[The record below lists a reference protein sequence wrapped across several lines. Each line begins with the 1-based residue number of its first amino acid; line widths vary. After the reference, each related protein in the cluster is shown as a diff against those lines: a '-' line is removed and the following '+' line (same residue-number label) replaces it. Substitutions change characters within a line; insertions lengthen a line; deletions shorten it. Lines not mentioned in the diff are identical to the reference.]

1 MSNTPYQEVDDFMSS
16 KPFISARIPE
26 ELLKSL
32 ESRVDSTGKSKTDI
46 ITDALYEHLGF
57 GKQLQAS
64 GVNVEKRIRL
74 LEQWVDRKFRAVEHR
89 LEQLE
94 DTEHESR
101 TLSSSSAQ
109 QVNRQQLLPYS
120 AERDATFV

>member
-1 MSNTPYQEVDDFMSS
+1 MSS

-32 ESRVDSTGKSKTDI
+32 ESHDDSTGKSKTDI

-57 GKQLQAS
+57 GKQLKAS
-64 GVNVEKRIRL
+64 GINAEKRIRL

-94 DTEHESR
+94 DAEHESKA
-101 TLSSSSAQ
+101 LSSSSAQ
-109 QVNRQQLLPYS
+109 QVTRQPLLSYS
-120 AERDATFV
+120 VEPERGATLV